1 MIISQ
6 NDTLPYYRTKFPCI
20 ISRNAIVAPNKCL
33 NGWLLSFQFVIFSSV
48 KRDLQMM
55 VENANKNVFEIV
67 TMLNNLVLVCRFYDH
82 NLVFCSLYMIHE
94 ICVFC

>member
-6 NDTLPYYRTKFPCI
+6 NDTLPYYRTKFSCI
-20 ISRNAIVAPNKCL
+20 ISRNAFVAPNKCL
-33 NGWLLSFQFVIFSSV
+33 NVWLSFQFVIFSSV

-67 TMLNNLVLVCRFYDH
+67 TMLNNLVLVCSFYDH
-82 NLVFCSLYMIHE
+82 DLVFCSLYIIRE